1 MIIADHP
8 IMRDSLRRLFR
19 RQADMDLVGE
29 LHAAREALTEL
40 RRCHPDILLIDLQM
54 PPGEAKY
61 AIHCIRTVSPLSPIV
76 VLTTYPWESANF
88 YPDDPGTLVLV
99 SKTAPGDEVL
109 AAVRQAAT
117 R

>member
-19 RQADMDLVGE
+19 RQADIDLVGE

-40 RRCHPDILLIDLQM
+40 RRCHPDILLIDLQI
-54 PPGEAKY
+54 PPGEAKH
-61 AIHCIRTVSPLSPIV
+61 AIRCVRAVSPLAPII
-76 VLTTYPWESANF
+76 VLTTYPWESVNF
-88 YPDDPGTLVLV
+88 YPGDPGTLVLV